1 MIEFK
6 QREDNQIERDG
17 QITESMDR
25 QTVKMI
31 CFLIADLKQKKK
43 NK

>member
-1 MIEFK
+1 MNEFK
-6 QREDNQIERDG
+6 QGEDKQIEREG
-17 QITESMDR
+17 QITKSMDR